1 MLLDEI
7 SEYLSYEDIYEIK
20 KQINLLN
27 NQGRLLPARIAFMES
42 RKNILKKKQLQND
55 GNVTKYIFEDPTPA
69 ILISLMQ
76 LTSAFI
82 TELLNIIV
90 LSGQRTISRA
100 IANFVAIK
108 VISEID
114 NIYLNAIQ
122 DNTLNQIQSGENG
135 DPWQPV
141 IVYSKLNWQ
150 DRTPVNKFWYACLRC
165 VQILYKCLYF
175 YFFPYFVLVLN
186 YFSPSCRTVMS
197 LNALS
202 TFQNNGTPT
211 YDPLCNPSNSIFLQ
225 NFLKYSLYKW

>member
-1 MLLDEI
+1 
-7 SEYLSYEDIYEIK
+7 
-20 KQINLLN
+20 
-27 NQGRLLPARIAFMES
+27 MES

-122 DNTLNQIQSGENG
+122 DNTLNQI
-135 DPWQPV
+135 
-141 IVYSKLNWQ
+141 
-150 DRTPVNKFWYACLRC
+150 
-165 VQILYKCLYF
+165 
-175 YFFPYFVLVLN
+175 
-186 YFSPSCRTVMS
+186 
-197 LNALS
+197 
-202 TFQNNGTPT
+202 
-211 YDPLCNPSNSIFLQ
+211 
-225 NFLKYSLYKW
+225 

>member
-1 MLLDEI
+1 
-7 SEYLSYEDIYEIK
+7 
-20 KQINLLN
+20 
-27 NQGRLLPARIAFMES
+27 MES

-82 TELLNIIV
+82 TEVLNIIV

-122 DNTLNQIQSGENG
+122 DNTLNQI
-135 DPWQPV
+135 
-141 IVYSKLNWQ
+141 
-150 DRTPVNKFWYACLRC
+150 
-165 VQILYKCLYF
+165 
-175 YFFPYFVLVLN
+175 
-186 YFSPSCRTVMS
+186 
-197 LNALS
+197 
-202 TFQNNGTPT
+202 
-211 YDPLCNPSNSIFLQ
+211 
-225 NFLKYSLYKW
+225 